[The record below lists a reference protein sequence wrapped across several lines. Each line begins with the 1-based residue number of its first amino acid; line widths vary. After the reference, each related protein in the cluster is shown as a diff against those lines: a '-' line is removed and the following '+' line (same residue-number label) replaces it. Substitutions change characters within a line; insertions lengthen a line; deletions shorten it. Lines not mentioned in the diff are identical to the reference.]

1 MFKWLSVH
9 LRAKWLWVRIPL
21 MPTLAVDRILVVQK
35 ATVMGMSTLKID
47 RIYVAQK
54 TMVNTNANS
63 DS

>member
-1 MFKWLSVH
+1 
-9 LRAKWLWVRIPL
+9 

-35 ATVMGMSTLKID
+35 AAVMGMSTLKID

-63 DS
+63 DSWQGFGTLESYG